1 MPCGPQEEEVSE
13 AGQAAATE
21 AGRAA
26 EKRLQVRKTKEMM
39 QPCLICRYLFGT
51 AVSGGFYR
59 FAPIDAAL
67 FLRVRC
73 RSTKD

>member
-1 MPCGPQEEEVSE
+1 MSE

-39 QPCLICRYLFGT
+39 QPCLNHLPPISLVPHLSGQSCRATSPRAQASASLLAGPRQT
-51 AVSGGFYR
+51 IAKR
-59 FAPIDAAL
+59 
-67 FLRVRC
+67 
-73 RSTKD
+73 